1 MRLEKEKKEDQKSQS
16 AIREQLTILAGRL
29 ENIQRSIN
37 VNRIQMSNLRN
48 QIKQK
53 IEEATLNRVSNLDSM
68 GLVGTD
74 ESTEDFALKLA

>member
-68 GLVGTD
+68 GLVSSD
-74 ESTEDFALKLA
+74 ESAEDFALKLA